1 MSNKIL
7 RSLAIMGS
15 VILFLIAFYNYYDY
29 LIGVLFA
36 IQPKD
41 GMYVGAR
48 TLEEFIS
55 LTSASAL
62 MYIGLT
68 KVYKKLFLILGVIIG
83 FIALSFL
90 VYPLMMGINFGGQNG
105 QISGAL
111 TVLFSIFI
119 FIIGIKFISYGL
131 D

>member
-1 MSNKIL
+1 
-7 RSLAIMGS
+7 
-15 VILFLIAFYNYYDY
+15 
-29 LIGVLFA
+29 
-36 IQPKD
+36 
-41 GMYVGAR
+41 MYVGAR
-48 TLEEFIS
+48 TLEELIS
-55 LTSASAL
+55 LTLASAL

-90 VYPLMMGINFGGQNG
+90 IYPLMMGINYGGQSG

-119 FIIGIKFISYGL
+119 FIIGIKFISDGL

>member
-29 LIGVLFA
+29 LIEVFFA

-41 GMYVGAR
+41 GIYVGAR
-48 TLEEFIS
+48 TLEELIS
-55 LTSASAL
+55 LTLASAL
-62 MYIGLT
+62 MYIGLA

-90 VYPLMMGINFGGQNG
+90 IYPLIMGINSGGRIN
-105 QISGAL
+105 GAL
-111 TVLFSIFI
+111 IVFFSIFI
-119 FIIGIKFISYGL
+119 SIIGIKFISDGL